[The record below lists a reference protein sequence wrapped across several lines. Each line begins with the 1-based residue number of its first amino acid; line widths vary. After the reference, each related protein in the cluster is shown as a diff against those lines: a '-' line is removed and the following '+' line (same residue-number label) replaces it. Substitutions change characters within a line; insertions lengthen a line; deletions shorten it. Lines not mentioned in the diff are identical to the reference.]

1 MLVSQLE
8 DSMRKIIRQRIDAG
22 VLSGTVLA
30 RQTGFQQ
37 AHISNFLNRRRGL
50 SVEGF
55 DRMLEALG
63 ISVTD
68 LIVPVASTGDSSREY
83 DDVPII
89 DGAIA
94 HHPDFAARE
103 VADVLKFK
111 RAFLRRVR
119 ERTIGARGNWKRF
132 VLIKADA
139 ENALAMYPRIVP
151 GATLLVDRHYN
162 SLEPYRRRE
171 PNIYA
176 VLKGKSL
183 LVRYVEGQS
192 GHLLLRPANNTSPL
206 LSMAVESGRS
216 ASDPII
222 GRICHIGAEV

>member
-68 LIVPVASTGDSSREY
+68 LILPAVSTGDSSREY

-89 DGAIA
+89 DAAIA
-94 HHPDFAARE
+94 HRPDFAARE
-103 VADVLKFK
+103 ISDVLKFK
-111 RAFLRRVR
+111 RAFLRRVKD
-119 ERTIGARGNWKRF
+119 RTVGARGNWKRF

-151 GATLLVDRHYN
+151 GATLLMDRHYN

-206 LSMAVESGRS
+206 LSIAVESGRS
-216 ASDPII
+216 ANDPII

>member
-8 DSMRKIIRQRIDAG
+8 DSMRKVIRQRIDAG
-22 VLSGTVLA
+22 VLSGTILA

-63 ISVTD
+63 MSVTD
-68 LIVPVASTGDSSREY
+68 LIAPAGNLDTAREY
-83 DDVPII
+83 DDVPIV
-89 DGAIA
+89 DATIA

-103 VADVLKFK
+103 IADVLKFK
-111 RAFLRRVR
+111 RAFLKRVR
-119 ERTIGARGNWKRF
+119 PRTVGTRGDWKRF
-132 VLIKADA
+132 VLVKADA
-139 ENALAMYPRIVP
+139 DNALAMYPRLVP
-151 GATLLVDRHYN
+151 GATLLIDRHYN

-176 VLKGKSL
+176 VFKGKTL
-183 LVRYVEGQS
+183 AIRYVEGQA
-192 GHLLLRPANNTSPL
+192 GHLLLRPANPNSPL
-206 LSMAVESGRS
+206 LSVAIESGRS
-216 ASDPII
+216 ATDTII
-222 GRICHIGAEV
+222 GRVCHIGAEV

>member
-8 DSMRKIIRQRIDAG
+8 ESLRKMIRQRIAAG
-22 VLSGTVLA
+22 VLTGTILA
-30 RQTGFQQ
+30 RETGFQQ

-63 ISVTD
+63 LSVTD
-68 LIVPVASTGDSSREY
+68 LIAPVGATADSTREY
-83 DDVPII
+83 DDVPMV
-89 DGAIA
+89 AAEIA

-103 VADVLKFK
+103 IADVLKFK

-119 ERTIGARGNWKRF
+119 PHSVGIRADWKRF
-132 VLIKADA
+132 IIVKADA

-151 GATLLVDRHYN
+151 GATLLIDRHHN

-176 VLKGKSL
+176 LMKGKSL
-183 LVRYVEGQS
+183 IIRYVEGQT
-192 GHLLLRPANNTSPL
+192 GHLLLRPANSNSPL
-206 LSMAVESGRS
+206 LSLPIESGRN
-216 ASDPII
+216 ATDLII
-222 GRICHIGAEV
+222 GRVCHIGAEV